1 VGWENSRENYLG
13 VGTNSMKKNMV
24 PMEGVEPTRPCG
36 HQILS
41 LARLPI
47 PPHRHSKSA
56 GGKSNQGWRGLARGF
71 GNGISR
77 GEAEEPVFIVQGLY
91 GSDE

>member
-1 VGWENSRENYLG
+1 
-13 VGTNSMKKNMV
+13 MV

-56 GGKSNQGWRGLARGF
+56 GGKINQGLRRLARGF

-77 GEAEEPVFIVQGLY
+77 REAEAQRFNHGLHGYQGDQ
-91 GSDE
+91 SNAERPTAITID